1 MKKWFWFGIIFMLS
15 LSCEPE
21 KGWQITLSG
30 KVGFPKADGEIKLEK
45 LNNLDGSTTQVIDLN
60 QSNYTYNQKVRIEE
74 PGYYRLNFYGTQFVD
89 FIINKSD
96 IQINVDG
103 NDPNG
108 FVEILGSPDMELVR
122 QVQALMSEAQNNP
135 EMTSLNVQFN
145 IARNSADMPR
155 MKEIQEAYMV
165 TYNKGLDKIVQ
176 LLKEQGPSVAVINLL
191 TTSNILDRDEHF
203 DLYLHVAEEL
213 KKEWPDY
220 QIAKD
225 FIDAVEK
232 MKVVAVGQPAPEIS
246 LPDPDGNLVTLSS
259 YRGKYVLVDFW
270 AKWCGPCRQENPN
283 VVKMYHKYKDQ
294 GFDVLGVSLDRTRAD
309 WVQAIEEDGLEW
321 THVSDL
327 KYFNSEAA
335 ILYNISAIPFSVLVD
350 PNGII
355 IAKNLRGKGLEKK
368 LDSLFGAG

>member
-1 MKKWFWFGIIFMLS
+1 MKKWFWFGMIVMLS
-15 LSCEPE
+15 MSCEPE
-21 KGWQITLSG
+21 KGWQVTLSG
-30 KVGFPKADGEIKLEK
+30 KVGFPKAGGEIKLEK
-45 LNNLDGSTTQVIDLN
+45 LNNQDESAPQVIELN

-108 FVEILGSPDMELVR
+108 FVEILGSPDMELVK
-122 QVQALMSEAQNNP
+122 QVQALMNEAQNNP
-135 EMTSLNVQFN
+135 EMTSLNEQFN
-145 IARNSADMPR
+145 IARNSGDMPR
-155 MKEIQEAYMV
+155 MLEIQEQYMV

-176 LLKEQGPSVAVINLL
+176 LLREQGPSVAVINLL

-225 FIDAVEK
+225 FIDTVDK
-232 MKVVAVGQPAPEIS
+232 MKLLAVGQPAPEIS

-283 VVKMYHKYKDQ
+283 VVKMYHKYKDR

-335 ILYNISAIPFSVLVD
+335 TLYNINAIPFSVLVD

>member
-1 MKKWFWFGIIFMLS
+1 MKNWLWIGIVVVLS
-15 LSCEPE
+15 MSCEPE
-21 KGWQITLSG
+21 KGWQVTLSG
-30 KVGFPKADGEIKLEK
+30 KVGFPKAGGEIKLEK
-45 LNNLDGSTTQVIDLN
+45 LNNTDETPPQVIELDP
-60 QSNYTYNQKVRIEE
+60 STYTYNQKVRIEE

-96 IQINVDG
+96 IQVNVDG

-108 FVEILGSPDMELVR
+108 FVEILGSPDMELVT
-122 QVQALMSEAQNNP
+122 QVQSLMSEAQNNP
-135 EMTSLNVQFN
+135 EMAKLNEQFN
-145 IARNSADMPR
+145 MARNSGDMPR
-155 MKEIQEAYMV
+155 MLEIQEEYMV
-165 TYNKGLDKIVQ
+165 TYNQGIDKIAQ

-213 KKEWPDY
+213 KGEWADY

-225 FIDAVEK
+225 FIDTVEK
-232 MKVVAVGQPAPEIS
+232 MKVLAVGQPAPEIS

-294 GFDVLGVSLDRTRAD
+294 GFDVLGVSLDRNRAD
-309 WVQAIEEDGLEW
+309 WVQAIEEDGLVW

-335 ILYNISAIPFSVLVD
+335 ELYNINAIPFSVLVD
-350 PNGII
+350 PDGII

-368 LDSLFGAG
+368 LESLFGAS

>member
-1 MKKWFWFGIIFMLS
+1 M
-15 LSCEPE
+15 
-21 KGWQITLSG
+21 
-30 KVGFPKADGEIKLEK
+30 
-45 LNNLDGSTTQVIDLN
+45 
-60 QSNYTYNQKVRIEE
+60 
-74 PGYYRLNFYGTQFVD
+74 
-89 FIINKSD
+89 
-96 IQINVDG
+96 
-103 NDPNG
+103 
-108 FVEILGSPDMELVR
+108 
-122 QVQALMSEAQNNP
+122 
-135 EMTSLNVQFN
+135 
-145 IARNSADMPR
+145 ARNSGDMPR
-155 MKEIQEAYMV
+155 MLEIQEEYMV
-165 TYNKGLDKIVQ
+165 TYNQGIDKIAQ

-213 KKEWPDY
+213 KGEWADY

-225 FIDAVEK
+225 FIDTVEK
-232 MKVVAVGQPAPEIS
+232 MKVLAVGQPAPEIS

-294 GFDVLGVSLDRTRAD
+294 GFDVLGVSLDRNRAD
-309 WVQAIEEDGLEW
+309 WVQAIEEDGLVW

-335 ILYNISAIPFSVLVD
+335 ELYNINAIPFSVLVD
-350 PNGII
+350 PDGII

-368 LDSLFGAG
+368 LESLFGAS

>member
-1 MKKWFWFGIIFMLS
+1 ML
-15 LSCEPE
+15 LMSCEPE
-21 KGWQITLSG
+21 KGWQVTLSG
-30 KVGFPKADGEIKLEK
+30 KVGFPKAGGEIKLEK
-45 LNNLDGSTTQVIDLN
+45 LNSLDDSAPQIIELN
-60 QSNYTYNQKVRIEE
+60 QSDYTYKQKVRIEE

-96 IQINVDG
+96 VQVNVDG

-108 FVEILGSPDMELVR
+108 FVEILGSPDMELVK
-122 QVQALMSEAQNNP
+122 QVQTLMNEAQNNP
-135 EMTSLNVQFN
+135 EMASLNEQFN
-145 IARNSADMPR
+145 VARNSGDMPR
-155 MKEIQEAYMV
+155 MLEIQEEYMV
-165 TYNKGLDKIVQ
+165 NYNKGLDKIVQ

-213 KKEWPDY
+213 KNEWPDY

-225 FIDAVEK
+225 FIDTVEK
-232 MKVVAVGQPAPEIS
+232 MKLLAVGQPAPEIS

-294 GFDVLGVSLDRTRAD
+294 GFDVLGVSLDRNRAD

-335 ILYNISAIPFSVLVD
+335 ELYNINAIPFSVLVD

-368 LDSLFGAG
+368 LEEVLGI

>member
-1 MKKWFWFGIIFMLS
+1 MKRFLWLGVVVVLLM
-15 LSCEPE
+15 SCEPE
-21 KGWQITLSG
+21 KGWQVTLSG
-30 KVGFPKADGEIKLEK
+30 KVGFPKAGGEIKLEK
-45 LNNLDGSTTQVIDLN
+45 LNSLDDSAPQIIELN
-60 QSNYTYNQKVRIEE
+60 QSDYTYKQKVRIEE

-96 IQINVDG
+96 VQVNVDG

-108 FVEILGSPDMELVR
+108 FVEILGSPDMELVK
-122 QVQALMSEAQNNP
+122 QVQTLMSEAQNNP
-135 EMTSLNVQFN
+135 EMASLNEQFN
-145 IARNSADMPR
+145 VARNSGDMPR
-155 MKEIQEAYMV
+155 MLEIQEEYMV
-165 TYNKGLDKIVQ
+165 NYNKGLDKIVQ

-213 KKEWPDY
+213 KNEWPDY

-225 FIDAVEK
+225 FIDTVEK
-232 MKVVAVGQPAPEIS
+232 MKLLAVGQPAPEIS

-294 GFDVLGVSLDRTRAD
+294 GFDVLGVSLDRNRAD

-335 ILYNISAIPFSVLVD
+335 TLYNINAIPFSVLID